1 MALNQ
6 IPYTN
11 VHELNLDWVLAKI
24 QEFDAKI
31 RQFQATIDEFAE
43 YVHILA
49 ELEPRVATLEG
60 EYSQLQNYV
69 SELESRLSEIASLV
83 SALSSSLD
91 TEKDTRAAA
100 DSDLQRQ
107 IDAIKSS
114 ITNIA
119 GLEARIRLYVDQKV
133 KASDLRTDA
142 KLYKAYLKMNEYY
155 IDLMGYIEDI
165 YNLLEHVATDIY
177 NYAAYAYSPD
187 GRISFD
193 LNNWLVYL
201 HCSNALSAE
210 EYCSLGLTADEYAA
224 FNLTAERYLMY
235 SRKELHYDY
244 VFMPLSGVK
253 QETSVA
259 LSEAVNAVF
268 DTLSASEY
276 ASMDLDADT
285 YYALDLTANEYRRL
299 NSDGDLTQRI
309 IHSAHGAGLT
319 AEEYS
324 KLYMID

>member
-31 RQFQATIDEFAE
+31 RQFQETIDEFAE

-49 ELEPRVATLEG
+49 ELEPRVTALEND
-60 EYSQLQNYV
+60 YSQLRTYV
-69 SELESRLSEIASLV
+69 SELESELAETARLV
-83 SALSSSLD
+83 SDLASSLD

-100 DSDLQRQ
+100 DADLQRQ
-107 IDAIKSS
+107 IDTIKSS
-114 ITNIA
+114 ITNLA
-119 GLEARIRLYVDQKV
+119 GLEARMRLYVDQKI

-142 KLYKAYLKMNEYY
+142 KLYKVYLKMNEYY
-155 IDLMGYIEDI
+155 IELMGYIDDL
-165 YNLLEHVATDIY
+165 YDLLEHVATDIY
-177 NYAAYAYSPD
+177 NYAAYAYSTD
-187 GRISFD
+187 GRITFD

-201 HCSNALSAE
+201 HCGNALSAQ
-210 EYCSLGLTADEYAA
+210 EYCSLGLSADEYAA

-276 ASMDLDADT
+276 AGMDLDADS
-285 YYALDLTANEYRRL
+285 YDALDLTANEYRRL

-309 IHSAHGAGLT
+309 RHSVHGSGIT

>member
-1 MALNQ
+1 MSLNQ

-24 QEFDAKI
+24 QEFDNKI
-31 RQFQATIDEFAE
+31 RQFQTVIDEFSQ
-43 YVHILA
+43 YVDILQ
-49 ELEPRVATLEG
+49 ELEPRVSTLEN
-60 EYSQLQNYV
+60 EYSQLRINLSQLQN
-69 SELESRLSEIASLV
+69 SLNTLSNTV
-83 SALSSSLD
+83 NFLD
-91 TEKDTRAAA
+91 TALDQEKLTRAAA
-100 DSDLQRQ
+100 DADLQRQ
-107 IDAIKSS
+107 IDAIQNSL
-114 ITNIA
+114 IDIGA
-119 GLEARIRLYVDQKV
+119 LERKIKLYVDQSV
-133 KASDLRTDA
+133 RASDLRTDA
-142 KLYKAYLKMNEYY
+142 KLYKVYLKMNEYY
-155 IDLMGYIEDI
+155 IELMGYIEDL
-165 YNLLEHVATDIY
+165 YSLLEHVATDIY
-177 NYAAYAYSPD
+177 NYAAYAYSTD

-201 HCSNALSAE
+201 HCGNALSAE
-210 EYCSLGLTADEYAA
+210 EYCSLGLTAEEYAA

-259 LSEAVNAVF
+259 LSEAVNTVF

-276 ASMDLDADT
+276 AGMDLDADA

-309 IHSAHGAGLT
+309 RHSAHGAGLT